1 MTGAEMI
8 SAAGLIVTALLGL
21 GVYVNNKR
29 SNRTAETRNQVDAG
43 SQLFDNNI
51 ELAEYVD
58 KRIAIAL
65 APVQE
70 ELNAFKEW
78 KKSTNA
84 IIRRFFRQLITWDR
98 NGRPGP
104 MPMPSAEDMTQLE
117 IEDLHAD

>member
-1 MTGAEMI
+1 MI

-21 GVYVNNKR
+21 GVYINNKR

-65 APVQE
+65 QPVQA
-70 ELNAFKEW
+70 ELDAFKEW

-98 NGRPGP
+98 NGRAGQ

-117 IEDLHAD
+117 IEDLHASD

>member
-1 MTGAEMI
+1 VTGAEMI

-21 GVYVNNKR
+21 GVYINNKR

-65 APVQE
+65 QPVQA
-70 ELNAFKEW
+70 ELDAFKEW

-98 NGRPGP
+98 NGRAGQ

-117 IEDLHAD
+117 IEDLHSD